1 MPKFNV
7 TLAFDVSVYGHA
19 EVEADTIEDAIEILR
34 KDAEGRNMNTLE
46 SGSGAFSNVSRV
58 EWEAEQEHR
67 IVSISDEADKPL
79 IDDIELTHM
88 DEPYKVLQH
97 DELFEG
103 LGKRLHPQE
112 AA

>member
-34 KDAEGRNMNTLE
+34 VDAQGRDVNGPF
-46 SGSGAFSNVSRV
+46 SGVSDV
-58 EWEAEQEHR
+58 QWDSETDHR
-67 IVSISDEADKPL
+67 IVNISNETDDPL

-97 DELFEG
+97 DELFAG
-103 LGKRLHPQE
+103 LAKRLHPQE
-112 AA
+112 AV